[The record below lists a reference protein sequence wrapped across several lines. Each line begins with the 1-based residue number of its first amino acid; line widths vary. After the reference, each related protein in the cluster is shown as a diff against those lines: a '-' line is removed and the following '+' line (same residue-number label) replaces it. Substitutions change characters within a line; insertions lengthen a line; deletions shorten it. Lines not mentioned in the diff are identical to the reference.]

1 MKRLL
6 LILILTFSFQA
17 LSKADDIRDF
27 EIEGMSIGDSLLD
40 FITISKIKTLRTSYY
55 PKSKKYVRYY
65 EVKNSTQYDGVDLY
79 VLDKDKKFIIQSL
92 SGFIEYDKNIKDCY
106 LKKENIIKEVSSQL
120 RMKGDSYISNYN
132 NDTSKSDVTD
142 FELQNG
148 SIRVWCTDYSKK
160 KEKLNFGDF
169 FAVTVSSESFLNWLD
184 NEAY

>member
-1 MKRLL
+1 ML
-6 LILILTFSFQA
+6 SFQL

-106 LKKENIIKEVSSQL
+106 LKKE
-120 RMKGDSYISNYN
+120 
-132 NDTSKSDVTD
+132 
-142 FELQNG
+142 
-148 SIRVWCTDYSKK
+148 
-160 KEKLNFGDF
+160 KLNFGDF